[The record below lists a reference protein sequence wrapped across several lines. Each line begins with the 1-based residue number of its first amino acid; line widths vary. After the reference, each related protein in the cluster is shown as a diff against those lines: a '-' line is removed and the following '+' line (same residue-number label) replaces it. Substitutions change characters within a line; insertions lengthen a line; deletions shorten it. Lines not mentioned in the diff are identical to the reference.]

1 MKGAG
6 RRPSGSLT
14 WSLALRYLR
23 GRRSRIVGGTARAAL
38 ASIALGVMAMVIAM
52 ALMSG
57 YRGDLEQK
65 LIAGNAAIVAY
76 PLAPKGGEKKAEEK
90 VRRLPGV
97 TGVERVAFAQ
107 GSLSRRSGESVE
119 VTLRGT
125 GGRDRRFGDAG
136 KLLSRPALAG
146 HGVVLG
152 RELAQRLGVRPGDSL
167 RLMALGL
174 SGGRPEF
181 RYRTLVV
188 AGTFTS
194 GFSEFDRS
202 WAVLPRKLIEGL
214 SGGGLKSDLLEISVA
229 SAERTGA
236 IADAVRK
243 ALGNDYLVSD
253 WRELN
258 RPLFTALR
266 LQQIGLFLILGLIVV
281 VSTFNVAS
289 TLVVLVRERIRDIG
303 VLTALGFSPGRLRR
317 VFLLY
322 GALLGAA
329 GTLIGAGAGAL
340 VSWLMT
346 AFRVIRFGPD
356 IAAIYFVDS
365 VTFRVVPRDVAAVA
379 VFALVITLL
388 ACWLPSRRAA
398 RVSAA
403 DALRYE

>member
-1 MKGAG
+1 MTS
-6 RRPSGSLT
+6 RRLARSSLT

-23 GRRSRIVGGTARAAL
+23 GRRSRVVGGTARAAL

-57 YRGDLEQK
+57 YRADLEQK

-76 PLAPKGGEKKAEEK
+76 PLGSKVQEKAGEEK
-90 VRRLPGV
+90 VSRIPGV
-97 TGVERVAFAQ
+97 AGVERVAFAQ
-107 GSLSRRSGESVE
+107 GSLRRPEGQSVE

-125 GGRDRRFGDAG
+125 GGRDRRFGEAG
-136 KLLSRPALAG
+136 KLLANPALAG

-152 RELAQRLGVRPGDSL
+152 RELAQRLGVRVGDSL
-167 RLMALGL
+167 RLMVLGF
-174 SGGRPEF
+174 SDDRPGF
-181 RYRTLVV
+181 RYRTLTV
-188 AGTFTS
+188 AGTFAS

-202 WAVLPRKLIEGL
+202 WAVLPRSLIEGL
-214 SGGGLKSDLLEISVA
+214 SGGGLKSDLLEISVWN
-229 SAERTGA
+229 AERTGE
-236 IADAVRK
+236 IANEVRK
-243 ALGNDYLVSD
+243 ALGDQFLVSD

-258 RPLFTALR
+258 RPLFTALK

-303 VLTALGFSPGRLRR
+303 VLTALGFSPRRLRR

-340 VSWLMT
+340 ASWLMT
-346 AFRVIRFGPD
+346 VLRVIRFGPD
-356 IAAIYFVDS
+356 VAAIYFVNS
-365 VTFRVVPRDVAAVA
+365 VTFKVVPQDVVTVI
-379 VFALVITLL
+379 VFALGVTLL
-388 ACWLPSRRAA
+388 ACWFPSRRAG

-403 DALRYE
+403 EALRYE